1 MGVLVVMAATGS
13 GNPQD
18 PAVRASSPPNDPVLS
33 LLSETMGG
41 TTRRGHLTADR
52 HGVVAVV
59 GDDGCSSSGGFRRW
73 GHLTAD
79 GRGVVAVFRDG
90 TSGNTSYSIVTAD

>member
-1 MGVLVVMAATGS
+1 MEHS
-13 GNPQD
+13 G
-18 PAVRASSPPNDPVLS
+18 A
-33 LLSETMGG
+33 
-41 TTRRGHLTADR
+41 TRRGHLTADR
-52 HGVVAVV
+52 HGVVAVA